1 MSKEEKS
8 KKSNQRLWLIALT
21 VLLIL
26 VILIAAILLRKKK
39 DADQTGSMTALLT
52 DYLSSEEANTE
63 LDFLSSLSDE
73 DTEKLIL
80 AVVRTLDQLQENGT
94 LSELN
99 RDEVLSA
106 LQTSMTN
113 LGLGLNEQQIKTLS
127 ERLLDHYL
135 ENSSA
140 TYKSTKEI
148 SSTIQTME
156 DTMTT
161 QMREDL
167 TTISEYLSQLDTTV
181 VNNQEQLALI
191 NSTQEENLQQ
201 IHKYVSAL
209 DKDVMTMKEQ
219 LSTFEERYAQ
229 DIAANNVSLTGLSS
243 KIGDT
248 QTLINTTKQQITSL
262 LNELES
268 SNQDRFEDTRNQLN
282 EVEKNLSS
290 LDKHLGEVYDSLDD
304 TLEDFQKKMED
315 TMEDHQKELLSD
327 LQETKDFLKST
338 MDDNIET
345 VHSLVSSL
353 SAMIDENF
361 AKTQEQIRSD
371 VAGLQAKMD
380 SIHSQIVT
388 TQAEI
393 TELLGILDA
402 NADLRQEEMLANITQ
417 VNASIQEVNAALAQ
431 INSDM
436 DSAHEELKAL
446 MIKLQESEDANHAQ
460 LLSLLGSMEQDMA
473 DQAGENLN
481 RIMDSFNS
489 LSSFFSSETEKLQN
503 MVTALGT
510 DVENQLN
517 TMNSNVD
524 SRFSSLTN
532 DMSSSF
538 QSMQSKNE
546 EHYQSLSSA
555 LTQNFSS
562 ITNNLNGSNDELKAY
577 LEEMQNS
584 LDGSLQSVFTSVS
597 SGKQL
602 LASALLTKGVTIN
615 EDATFLQIR
624 DAILAV
630 PQQLLI
636 GVQQVPGEISYDYHY
651 HTDADG
657 NRVGEVKTNDRQGG
671 CYTVPVYHTHGDSC
685 YSWSHEHTSNCKSHP
700 IWVDWVSEPYWGLA
714 YDCGNQPANVR
725 GSLICTL
732 PTSSDGKPIYYQL
745 GCGLSDGQITG
756 AHIIYNQ
763 GSTATAAAV
772 YEAAPEAE
780 IRAESV
786 IKESLYPPRYPGTV
800 PEQPVDE
807 SEGPAETITEEAS
820 ASETAKETDSEAEE
834 AKTSTAESESS
845 AEGSD
850 TEEADAEP
858 EETTESAD
866 TLGHADRIQT
876 VSSEAADID
885 TAPADTSE
893 ELSSESVPETIEPQD
908 ETISSPAA

>member
-1 MSKEEKS
+1 MTKDEKY
-8 KKSNQRLWLIALT
+8 KKPDRRLWLIALI
-21 VLLIL
+21 VLLVL
-26 VILIAAILLRKKK
+26 VILAAVLLVRKRNNS
-39 DADQTGSMTALLT
+39 DQTGSTTALLT

-63 LDFLSSLSDE
+63 LDFLSSLSEE

-80 AVVRTLDQLQENGT
+80 AVVRTLDLLQENGT

-135 ENSSA
+135 ENSST

-148 SSTIQTME
+148 SSTIQNME
-156 DTMTT
+156 TAMTT

-191 NSTQEENLQQ
+191 NSTQEENLLQ

-209 DKDVMTMKEQ
+209 DKDVLTVKEQ
-219 LSTFEERYAQ
+219 LSTFEERYAE

-248 QTLINTTKQQITSL
+248 QTLIDTTKQQLTAL

-268 SNQDRFEDTRNQLN
+268 SNQDRFEDTQNQLN

-290 LDKHLGEVYDSLDD
+290 LDKHLGEVYDSLND
-304 TLEDFQKKMED
+304 TLEDFQKQMED
-315 TMEDHQKELLSD
+315 TMDDHQQELLSD
-327 LQETKDFLKST
+327 LQEAKDFLKST
-338 MDDNIET
+338 MDANMDT
-345 VHSLVSSL
+345 VHSLVSGL

-436 DSAHEELKAL
+436 DSTHEELKAL
-446 MIKLQESEDANHAQ
+446 MVKLQESEDANHTQ
-460 LLSLLGSMEQDMA
+460 LLSILGTMEQDMT

-481 RIMDSFNS
+481 RIIESFNS

-503 MVTALGT
+503 MVTSLGA

-517 TMNSNVD
+517 AVNSNVD
-524 SRFSSLTN
+524 SRFSSLTD

-538 QSMQSKNE
+538 QSMQSRSE

-577 LEEMQNS
+577 LEEMKNS

-636 GVQQVPGEISYDYHY
+636 GVQQVPGKISYDYHY

-685 YSWSHEHTSNCKSHP
+685 YSWSHEHTSSCKSHP
-700 IWVDWVSEPYWGLA
+700 IWVDWVSDPYWGLA
-714 YDCGNQPANVR
+714 YDCGDQPANVR
-725 GSLICTL
+725 GSLTCTL
-732 PTSSDGKPIYYQL
+732 PSSSDGKPIYYQL

-763 GSTATAAAV
+763 GSTAAATAV
-772 YEAAPEAE
+772 YEAAPETE
-780 IRAESV
+780 FRVDSV
-786 IKESLYPPRYPGTV
+786 ISESPYPPRYTGTV
-800 PEQPVDE
+800 PEVSAEDSEKSDEAVAEESSYKVTDE
-807 SEGPAETITEEAS
+807 SDSDTGESEVPAVQTE
-820 ASETAKETDSEAEE
+820 SEPEKNADAEDDTE
-834 AKTSTAESESS
+834 NAESEN
-845 AEGSD
+845 AA
-850 TEEADAEP
+850 TAEP
-858 EETTESAD
+858 ETIKPPDE
-866 TLGHADRIQT
+866 I
-876 VSSEAADID
+876 
-885 TAPADTSE
+885 
-893 ELSSESVPETIEPQD
+893 VP
-908 ETISSPAA
+908 SPAT